1 TSSNEDK
8 SSSSVAAS
16 EGRPVKSRKKST
28 ANGEKKKPAT
38 PRANKKK
45 SVEQSALTD
54 NTPSAENDSMTGMSA
69 TDLTSQVATTPES
82 NSASNKRRMS
92 SAESEDFDDDQQQS
106 QTTNGKSG
114 NESDGSM
121 DDGDRSLNTAL
132 SLSSST
138 AQEKKGARTTIKPQQ
153 LDVLCKAYDTC
164 SKPNKPQREQLV
176 AETGLS
182 LRVIQVWFQN
192 KRSKERKGKTPKEK
206 DMPLDDDEP
215 GEDSQPS
222 SPPPPTTTAV
232 ISEPTAIVTAEI

>member
-1 TSSNEDK
+1 
-8 SSSSVAAS
+8 
-16 EGRPVKSRKKST
+16 
-28 ANGEKKKPAT
+28 
-38 PRANKKK
+38 
-45 SVEQSALTD
+45 
-54 NTPSAENDSMTGMSA
+54 
-69 TDLTSQVATTPES
+69 
-82 NSASNKRRMS
+82 
-92 SAESEDFDDDQQQS
+92 
-106 QTTNGKSG
+106 
-114 NESDGSM
+114 
-121 DDGDRSLNTAL
+121 
-132 SLSSST
+132 
-138 AQEKKGARTTIKPQQ
+138 EKKGARTTIKPQQ